1 MYIYTVL
8 TLIESCSFGPTNIK
22 YFLKYLAYIELF
34 NCGVK
39 SSIVFGGGGGEVKL
53 HFKLWAGSS
62 ENFLKNSKATSIY

>member
-39 SSIVFGGGGGEVKL
+39 SSIVFGGGGGGCEDK
-53 HFKLWAGSS
+53 F
-62 ENFLKNSKATSIY
+62 

>member
-1 MYIYTVL
+1 MYIYTIL
-8 TLIESCSFGPTNIK
+8 TLIESCSFGLTNIK

-34 NCGVK
+34 IRGIK
-39 SSIVFGGGGGEVKL
+39 SSVVFGGGGEVKL